1 MVQPSKRS
9 LISLGFESD
18 ITKAQSKVK
27 AGERPMKH
35 TSRVVAGR
43 VSLLLIL
50 TSLLLTQL
58 SCVSGFDTIG
68 SCVLL
73 SAIVAP
79 CCLLASLTVRAPGR
93 IDSCC
98 CKQYEDSIRH
108 LDLPARPLG
117 ADHPRNHRIR

>member
-1 MVQPSKRS
+1 M
-9 LISLGFESD
+9 
-18 ITKAQSKVK
+18 K

-50 TSLLLTQL
+50 TSLLLTPL

-79 CCLLASLTVRAPGR
+79 CCLLASLTVRAHGR
-93 IDSCC
+93 IDGRDG
-98 CKQYEDSIRH
+98 KQYEDSILH
-108 LDLPARPLG
+108 VDLPSRSLG
-117 ADHPRNHRIR
+117 ADHPRRNQIRKVQYRARNDNDGP